1 MDACSCSTT
10 PLRHDRKAVM
20 MRNLV
25 LAGAS
30 LIALA
35 AGSAGPAQATML
47 TLIYAG
53 APIADGRSN

>member
-1 MDACSCSTT
+1 
-10 PLRHDRKAVM
+10 M

-47 TLIYAG
+47 TLIYDGVTSGSTIAG